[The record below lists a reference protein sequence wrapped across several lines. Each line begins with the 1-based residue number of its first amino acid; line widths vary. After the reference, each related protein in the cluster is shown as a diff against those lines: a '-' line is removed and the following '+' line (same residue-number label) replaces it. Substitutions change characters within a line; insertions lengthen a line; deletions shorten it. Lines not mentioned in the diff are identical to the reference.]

1 MTAVE
6 NSGLFGLLHNDQV
19 LEILEN
25 TTLKSSLQLS
35 QTCMRIH
42 GLVEKIIPEEIV
54 SKRNV
59 LRQLEIDKKE
69 LMTLLNLQNGVTYSV
84 SSFSEYEKDL
94 DYRDT
99 KVQEWIKNIEYVK
112 QLKKR
117 DSKPLNQI
125 TEIEPL
131 IWNLGI
137 WRKNKNP
144 MNTVIQAMREQRF
157 GGI

>member
-1 MTAVE
+1 MSRFYTSHIIGAV
-6 NSGLFGLLHNDQV
+6 N
-19 LEILEN
+19 ILKN
-25 TTLKSSLQLS
+25 
-35 QTCMRIH
+35 
-42 GLVEKIIPEEIV
+42 GGIIVHPTETVYGIACDPFNREA
-54 SKRNV
+54 
-59 LRQLEIDKKE
+59 
-69 LMTLLNLQNGVTYSV
+69 
-84 SSFSEYEKDL
+84 YEK
-94 DYRDT
+94 
-99 KVQEWIKNIEYVK
+99 VK